1 MPDCK
6 TLLNQIRALDFALLE
21 TGLYLNAYPCEE
33 EAIAYFETTRTA
45 RDAAVAEYERHYGP
59 LKMASGVHDN
69 KWVWTKGPWPWEC
82 EAN

>member
-1 MPDCK
+1 MPDSK

-21 TGLYLNAYPCEE
+21 TGLYLNAYDSE
-33 EAIAYFETTRTA
+33 EAVDYFKRTRAA

-59 LKMASGVHDN
+59 LRMISGVQDD
-69 KWVWTKGPWPWEC
+69 KWAWTKGPWPWEC